1 MQEILF
7 VVLQIK
13 QLWKKCTF
21 TITPEIVSEWKK
33 KVYNLKKELSTV
45 PCFQKVL
52 MKFKHYLNIQA
63 AITYLKTT
71 IKGGPRGFGKIRLRG
86 VLGDVRKSTGVP
98 FFKFYCIF
106 VDKFFGPYPLSPHP
120 TVCIYSQN
128 YTAIAY
134 VVRTSTRLSIRIN

>member
-13 QLWKKCTF
+13 QLWKKCTL

-33 KVYNLKKELSTV
+33 KFYNSKKELSTV

-52 MKFKHYLNIQA
+52 MKFKHYLNVQA

-71 IKGGPRGFGKIRLRG
+71 IKRGPWGFGKIRLRG
-86 VLGDVRKSTGVP
+86 VLGAVRKSTGVP
-98 FFKFYCIF
+98 FLCFIAFLWPNF
-106 VDKFFGPYPLSPHP
+106 SELTPSPP
-120 TVCIYSQN
+120 PDSVYLCSNLYSN
-128 YTAIAY
+128 GVRCSY
-134 VVRTSTRLSIRIN
+134 VH